1 MIQLKDLWYNKE
13 KRWQITMTISFL
25 ISIAFALYNGFLG
38 LYKHSIWNG
47 CICVYYLL
55 LLSIKALILI
65 SETKLKNEDDNIKA
79 IKRKKT
85 FYISSVL
92 LFLINIA
99 LFAPVTLMVLNK
111 RSIEFGLIPAITIAA
126 YTTYKVTLSII
137 SYTKN
142 RKNINLAVRQIR
154 TINLIDS
161 ILSILTMQNALII
174 VNSGS
179 TNKLFTLTAIT
190 SFIGIV
196 IIITL
201 SIVLFVRCIKE
212 K

>member
-1 MIQLKDLWYNKE
+1 
-13 KRWQITMTISFL
+13 MTISFL